1 MKIWKDQFGVDTPI
15 NELKHSHIQN
25 IIKMMWR
32 NNSWLKDTIERMGIT
47 CNLQD
52 KSSCILYLYFLLTEI
67 HKPTPQPKKMQFNG
81 EIAQEMSDLCEI
93 ANALGCEVEEL
104 DEIFI
109 DPYEPN
115 EW

>member
-32 NNSWLKDTIERMGIT
+32 NNSWLKDTIEGMGIT

-52 KSSCILYLYFLLTEI
+52 NSSCILYLYFLLTEI
-67 HKPTPQPKKMQFNG
+67 HKPVPKQTSLGNIESRFMDNMIQDI
-81 EIAQEMSDLCEI
+81 EDEM
-93 ANALGCEVEEL
+93 NY
-104 DEIFI
+104 F
-109 DPYEPN
+109 
-115 EW
+115 